1 MMGLKYYT
9 LYAVLLGINQTLAS
23 HTLVHR
29 AIQKVQDDAIRHTHS
44 LANDLR
50 VAFSSVLL
58 PRADTDQLNHVV
70 YCKSGKQAVF
80 GNGNT
85 GSSGNSSSSG
95 TASHTGSSSSTS
107 TISAGSSRPAT
118 STNVGSSPTSVSTT
132 PSLWKLTESH
142 VSDLLSNN
150 STFIQ

>member
-1 MMGLKYYT
+1 MGLKYYT

-50 VAFSSVLL
+50 VAFGSVLL
-58 PRADTDQLNHVV
+58 PRADSTDQPNHVV
-70 YCKSGKQAVF
+70 YCKSGKQTVF

-95 TASHTGSSSSTS
+95 TASNTGSSGSTS
-107 TISAGSSRPAT
+107 TTGAGSSRPAT
-118 STNVGSSPTSVSTT
+118 STNVGSSPTSVPTT
-132 PSLWKLTESH
+132 PSLWKLIESH
-142 VSDLLSNN
+142 VSDILSNSSN
-150 STFIQ
+150 FI